1 VLNGFLLSQEQQK
14 VEDFIVQL
22 TKTIIA
28 VVILSLGLPTE
39 SAILSSTGAE
49 LVDPNN
55 LAAYYGFN
63 EMEIIKLDWGIRGLR
78 VADFNG
84 DGRGDIAVVNDRKA
98 RIELLIQKEAV
109 GPGETPVAVDPN
121 DIDINIISPPT
132 RFQKQ
137 AVAVSQ
143 KVFGFVCGDLNSDK
157 MTDLAFYGEPKG
169 LYVILQNPVRDA
181 LRQAG
186 ETEAGKPRTLSWRT
200 RKKIKIDDGLV
211 TGGALVCADLNN
223 DGADDLALA
232 GRDGVY
238 IILQKEDGSLAEPV
252 KYPTTALTLGVEVGD
267 LNGDN
272 INDLI
277 LITNDGE
284 KPIHV
289 RFGLETGQ
297 LGPQVQFFIER
308 PLALELCNIDAEAG
322 DEILTVDAI
331 SKRLICYKFA
341 SEKETD
347 GDWPIL
353 FYPLTSGEGS
363 AKRDLVVGDFDGD
376 GLADVAIS
384 DPGAAEL
391 IFYKQTPELGL
402 AEPVKFPAFA
412 DIESLSAADIDNNGK
427 TELVVLSVKEKIIG
441 KAEFEDDRLSFPQPI
456 EIHGEPVAMELA
468 DIDHDGKTDCI
479 YISKDAND
487 IRHLRV
493 IYNLGV
499 TGKGGNQP
507 KGKQLKITE
516 EVDDAK
522 SALELKGLVS
532 DPDGLKVLDVDQ
544 DGLEDVLIFVKY
556 EPPILVRQI
565 QKKKFE
571 VVDSPSAQASLIK
584 DATLGSV
591 AVANVDDKTGE
602 EMLVAQKNFA
612 RSLVFA
618 EGKTWSIIDQYN
630 AKGTENKIPAVAAFD
645 IDGKGSQGR
654 PAILLLDGQ
663 KGQLQILKAGV
674 DNTYRF
680 EKELNVGT
688 WDAAAKHL
696 KMLFAPLT
704 GSEVKSILLF
714 DSDKFALITPPSGS
728 YTPRRLEQLFSYE
741 TKIKDG
747 VYGNLTSGDINSDG
761 RVDIIMVEYNRN
773 HIEILALD
781 SDTKPIPA
789 MRFKVFEQ
797 KSYRDSKELA
807 KISIEPRELK
817 IADVTGDG
825 KNDLVTVIHD
835 RIIIYPQD

>member
-1 VLNGFLLSQEQQK
+1 MRL
-14 VEDFIVQL
+14 I
-22 TKTIIA
+22 KTIIA
-28 VVILSLGLPTE
+28 VVILS
-39 SAILSSTGAE
+39 AILSGTGAE
-49 LVDPNN
+49 LVDPNDISE
-55 LAAYYGFN
+55 YYGFN
-63 EMEIIKLDWGIRGLR
+63 EMEIIKLDWDIRGLR
-78 VADFNG
+78 IADFNG

-98 RIELLIQKEAV
+98 RIELLIQKETV

-143 KVFGFVCGDLNSDK
+143 KVFSFVCGDLDSDG
-157 MTDLAFYGEPKG
+157 MMDLAFYGEPKG
-169 LYVILQNPVRDA
+169 LYVILQKASEASPPF
-181 LRQAG
+181 LSS
-186 ETEAGKPRTLSWRT
+186 TEDKGGTLSWRT

-277 LITNDGE
+277 LITNDSE

-289 RFGLETGQ
+289 RFGFKTGQ
-297 LGPQVQFFIER
+297 LGPQVQFFIEK
-308 PLALELCNIDAEAG
+308 PWTLELRNIDGEAG

-363 AKRDLVVGDFDGD
+363 TKRDLVVGDFDGD

-391 IFYKQTPELGL
+391 ILYKQTPELGL
-402 AEPVKFPAFA
+402 AEPVRFPAFA
-412 DIESLSAADIDNNGK
+412 DIESLSAADIDNDK
-427 TELVVLSVKEKIIG
+427 KVELAVLSVKEKIIG
-441 KAEFEDDRLSFPQPI
+441 TAEFEDDRLSFPQPV
-456 EIHGEPVAMELA
+456 EIVGEPVAMELA
-468 DIDHDGKTDCI
+468 DVDHDGKTDCL
-479 YISKDAND
+479 YISKDTND

-493 IYNLGV
+493 IYNLGMAD
-499 TGKGGNQP
+499 KRDNQSKNKQP
-507 KGKQLKITE
+507 KIAEK
-516 EVDDAK
+516 VDDAK
-522 SALELKGLVS
+522 SALELKKLVS

-556 EPPILVRQI
+556 ELPILVRQI

-602 EMLVAQKNFA
+602 ELLVAQKNFA

-618 EGKTWSIIDQYN
+618 EGKNWSIIDQYN
-630 AKGTENKIPAVAAFD
+630 AKGTENKISAVAAFD
-645 IDGKGSQGR
+645 IDGESSQGR

-680 EKELNVGT
+680 EKELNIGT

-704 GSEVKSILLF
+704 GSKVKSILLF
-714 DSDKFALITPPSGS
+714 DGDKFALITPPSGS
-728 YTPRRLEQLFSYE
+728 YTPRHLEQQFSYE

-747 VYGNLTSGDINSDG
+747 MYGNLTTGDINGDG
-761 RVDIIMVEYNRN
+761 RVDIIMVEYNRD

-781 SDTKPIPA
+781 SDMKPIPA

-797 KSYRDSKELA
+797 KSYRDSKEQA
-807 KISIEPRELK
+807 KITIEPRELK